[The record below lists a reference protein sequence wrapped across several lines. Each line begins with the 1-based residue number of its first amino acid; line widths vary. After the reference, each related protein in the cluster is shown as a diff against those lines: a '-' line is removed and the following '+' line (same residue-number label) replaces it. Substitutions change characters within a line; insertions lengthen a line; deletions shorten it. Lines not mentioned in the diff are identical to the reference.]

1 MGVLLISENR
11 IKETTCISD
20 NVAGK
25 YIQPSIREAQEQGFK
40 HIVGEGLYRR
50 ICELVDNHQITA
62 PENEHYKALLDEA
75 QYYLAYRAVT
85 ELCMK
90 VSYKIG
96 NFGVAKSNDENLQ
109 VASFDEIL
117 SQKEYFQT
125 KVDSYCC
132 DLQKWILDH
141 KEVFPELNEC
151 DCARI
156 KSNLYSA
163 ASCGVFLGG
172 ARGKL
177 VRK

>member
-11 IKETTCISD
+11 IKETTSVSD
-20 NVAGK
+20 NIAGK

-40 HIVGEGLYRR
+40 RIVGDALYKRL
-50 ICELVDNHQITA
+50 CELVATREIEA
-62 PENEHYKALLDEA
+62 PGNEPYKDLLDEA
-75 QYYLAYRAVT
+75 QYYLAYKTVT

-90 VSYKIG
+90 VSYKVG

-117 SQKEYFQT
+117 SQKDYYQT
-125 KVDSYCC
+125 KVDSYCY
-132 DLQKWILDH
+132 DLQSWILCH
-141 KEVFPELNEC
+141 KDAFAELNEC

-172 ARGKL
+172 ARGKI
-177 VRK
+177 VRR